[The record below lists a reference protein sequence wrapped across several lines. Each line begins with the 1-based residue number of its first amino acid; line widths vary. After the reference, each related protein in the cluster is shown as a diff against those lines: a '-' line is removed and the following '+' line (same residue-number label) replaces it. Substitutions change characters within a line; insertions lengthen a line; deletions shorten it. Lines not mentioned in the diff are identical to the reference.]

1 MRAHARCFRIGDRL
15 RHLRKR
21 SHCHWCNEAE
31 SDSLALGSRLRSS
44 QSGRPRA
51 RQAYPPDRSVSRC
64 RLPFSA
70 GPELH
75 VERAIHMADTS
86 QSARR
91 IRVYPGV
98 TGGTEIHGERRTL
111 FDGLQPLTAPRFAWC
126 RPKGRRRSQRAP
138 PTIVACC
145 IRQAANSVSSVPPCL
160 GAAGAFGFQT
170 SGCLRSF
177 PSAPLPD
184 LRILR
189 RHGLP

>member
-98 TGGTEIHGERRTL
+98 TGGTEHTETHGGNRLIFSVWQAMPEPGHR
-111 FDGLQPLTAPRFAWC
+111 GAPWL
-126 RPKGRRRSQRAP
+126 RAS
-138 PTIVACC
+138 VA
-145 IRQAANSVSSVPPCL
+145 IFFSVNQAAIP
-160 GAAGAFGFQT
+160 AGWAQVT
-170 SGCLRSF
+170 EPAKWNNQSTKWTRQLEK
-177 PSAPLPD
+177 PAT
-184 LRILR
+184 R
-189 RHGLP
+189 RG